1 MFFYKESNDIDFG
14 ETTIPN
20 IFIDIYMPMGDGL
33 YTKVY
38 LLAYKHVCSSIPDPK
53 FDNNAISRIL
63 EVPLSDVIN
72 AWKFWE
78 KQGIIKM
85 NKNENLDDYDYSIE
99 FLDLKRLYV
108 ENLQTSTSSIKSNSN
123 RIVSAGENP
132 SITKMFNSVN
142 RIIGRFLT
150 PNEKIKLLD
159 IREKFNLTPDVI
171 VFAYQHSFE
180 INNGI
185 PKNINYIEGMLR
197 NWYDLGLYTIEDV
210 LNNNIE
216 KKKRYDIYKLIFK
229 ALGFN
234 NRQPSEQE
242 KKIINTW
249 IDKYN
254 MDIEVILKAC
264 DNSIKVSNPSISYIN
279 GVIESYRKNNV
290 QTLDDIDKLDEE
302 FNQKKQKRKTTTSNN
317 SSAPKVKTRFHNIN
331 ETFRDY
337 NPDEL
342 EQLLRESQKGKF

>member
-1 MFFYKESNDIDFG
+1 MFFYKEENDIDFG

-38 LLAYKHVCSSIPDPK
+38 LLAYRQVCSSIPDPK
-53 FDNNAISRIL
+53 FDNRSISRIL

-78 KQGIIKM
+78 KQNIVKM
-85 NKNENLDDYDYSIE
+85 HKNDSPDDFDYSIE

-108 ENLQTSTSSIKSNSN
+108 ENLQINTPSIKSNSD

-132 SITKMFNSVN
+132 SITKMFNSIN
-142 RIIGRFLT
+142 RIIGRFLS

-159 IREKFNLTPDVI
+159 IREKFNLSPDVI

-185 PKNINYIEGMLR
+185 PKTINYIEGILR
-197 NWYDLGLYTIEDV
+197 NWYDLGLYTIEDIQ
-210 LNNNIE
+210 NDIIE
-216 KKKRYDIYKLIFK
+216 DKKRYDMYKTIFK
-229 ALGFN
+229 SLGFS
-234 NRQPSEQE
+234 NRQPTTRE
-242 KKIINTW
+242 KELMDKW

-254 MDIEVILKAC
+254 MDIEIILEAC
-264 DNSIKVSNPSISYIN
+264 SNSISASNPSISYIN
-279 GVIESYRKNNV
+279 TIIEKYKKENV
-290 QTLDDIDKLDEE
+290 KTLDDIKKLNDEYKL
-302 FNQKKQKRKTTTSNN
+302 KKQQSKNISNKNTSV
-317 SSAPKVKTRFHNIN
+317 PKVKTRFHNIS
-331 ETFRDY
+331 ERY
-337 NPDEL
+337 NNYSDDEL
-342 EQLLRESQKGKF
+342 EKLLQESQKGKF

>member
-1 MFFYKESNDIDFG
+1 MFFYKEENDIDFG

-33 YTKVY
+33 YTQVY
-38 LLAYKHVCSSIPDPK
+38 LLAYRQVCSSITDPK
-53 FDNNAISRIL
+53 FDNKAISRIL
-63 EVPLSDVIN
+63 EIPLSDVID

-85 NKNENLDDYDYSIE
+85 HKNDTLDDYDYSVE

-108 ENLQTSTSSIKSNSN
+108 ENLQINTTSIKSNSN

-132 SITKMFNSVN
+132 SITKMFNTIN

-159 IREKFNLTPDVI
+159 IREKFNLSPDVI

-180 INNGI
+180 TNNGI
-185 PKNINYIEGMLR
+185 PKNINYIEGILR
-197 NWYDLGLYTIEDV
+197 NWYDLGLYTLEDIES
-210 LNNNIE
+210 NNI
-216 KKKRYDIYKLIFK
+216 KNKKRYDMYKLIFK

-234 NRQPSEQE
+234 SRQPSEQE
-242 KKIINTW
+242 KKLINTW
-249 IDKYN
+249 IDRYN

-264 DNSIKVSNPSISYIN
+264 ENSIKVSNPSISYIN
-279 GVIESYRKNNV
+279 GVIEKYRKNNV
-290 QTLDDIDKLDEE
+290 RTLDDIEKLEEE
-302 FNQKKQKRKTTTSNN
+302 FNQKKQQRKATTSSNI
-317 SSAPKVKTRFHNIN
+317 SVPKVKTRFHNIN
-331 ETFRDY
+331 ETFRNY
-337 NPDEL
+337 TPDEL
-342 EQLLRESQKGKF
+342 EELLKESQKGKF